1 MATMEV
7 ILATKI
13 EGLGAEA
20 DLVTVKAGYGRNCLI
35 PKGLAYEATS
45 SNKRFIKALQA
56 KRAEREAAEL
66 AQAQEI
72 ASKIEAVAIDLV
84 LESGQGGK
92 TFGAITNQNI
102 HEALAAKGIEI
113 ERRMIDLEKPIKHG
127 GSHEVSVKLHPQVTA
142 TLKVNITIEGGEP
155 EVPVQTEVAP
165 ETAE

>member
-35 PKGLAYEATS
+35 PQGLAYEATN
-45 SNKRFIKALQA
+45 SNKRFITSLKA

-66 AQAQEI
+66 TAAEEI
-72 ASKIEAVAIDLV
+72 AKKINALTLDLN

-92 TFGAITNQNI
+92 TFGAITNQDI
-102 HEALAAKGIEI
+102 HEVLVGKGIEI
-113 ERRMIDLEKPIKHG
+113 DRRMIDLEKPIKHG
-127 GSHEVSVKLHPQVTA
+127 GMHEVPVKLHTHVTA
-142 TLKVNITIEGGEP
+142 TIKVNVKIEGE
-155 EVPVQTEVAP
+155 EAVPAPATETIS
-165 ETAE
+165 E